1 MDIKIA
7 FLNGKL
13 NENICMEN
21 CLWTKKMCKDYLC
34 IKKSVRLLNYFMSQS
49 SMLQK

>member
-21 CLWTKKMCKDYLC
+21 PKVSFAYGQRNCVKIIY
-34 IKKSVRLLNYFMSQS
+34 IYI
-49 SMLQK
+49 